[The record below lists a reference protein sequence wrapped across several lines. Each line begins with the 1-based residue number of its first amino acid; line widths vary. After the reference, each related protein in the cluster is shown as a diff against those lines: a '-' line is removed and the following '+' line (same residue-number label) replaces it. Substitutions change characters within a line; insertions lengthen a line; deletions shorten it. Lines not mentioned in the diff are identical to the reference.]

1 MYVDSERHAEVI
13 DLTTGE
19 RRPVEGF
26 AFNDGDSFMA
36 NSAGTKLVYYNY
48 EDGWISLGVLD
59 LVLGGFVSFDRETAE
74 GVSED
79 ILSWYDDEYVMIG
92 GTAADGGAVFYLYD
106 VETGEDAQEAPGKTA
121 SGSITGTD
129 IGGRVTAWYL
139 TLDSDEYSTFRNGV
153 RLDGD
158 GNVESFVLCDFEG
171 NELTIT
177 ELEPKRTEF
186 SVTWRG
192 VDYDCAVSWCVRD
205 GQALV
210 RGEGRVPGMDAA
222 WGFDAIP
229 GRSDAALLYVSQG
242 SQLVYRRYPYLCDLE
257 TGELMDILSGTGV
270 NELEYPYQ
278 YIFSDSMN
286 RLFVTTQEP
295 RRTYYCD
302 IARGLLIPLD
312 ELVDRDALWGVFIDE
327 GTAVITN
334 SMPSETY
341 SAWVLDLDTLAHR
354 QTLSDAPANN
364 GPGSAGTQLL
374 GGRYCIYTSQAGAS
388 TVIDLVTG
396 EDKSIE
402 GFVNRGSFLAN
413 GSRLLY
419 FYPDEEAEGLSF
431 ASLGVIDMSTG
442 VLTAFDRT
450 GYEDM
455 EGVSVRWLDDER
467 VILESVA
474 ENHKPY
480 HLCIYELK

>member
-1 MYVDSERHAEVI
+1 M
-13 DLTTGE
+13 
-19 RRPVEGF
+19 
-26 AFNDGDSFMA
+26 
-36 NSAGTKLVYYNY
+36 
-48 EDGWISLGVLD
+48 
-59 LVLGGFVSFDRETAE
+59 
-74 GVSED
+74 
-79 ILSWYDDEYVMIG
+79 
-92 GTAADGGAVFYLYD
+92 
-106 VETGEDAQEAPGKTA
+106 
-121 SGSITGTD
+121 
-129 IGGRVTAWYL
+129 
-139 TLDSDEYSTFRNGV
+139 

-177 ELEPKRTEF
+177 EVEPERTEF

-192 VDYDCAVSWCVRD
+192 IDYDCAVSWCVRD

-229 GRSDAALLYVSQG
+229 GRSDAALLYVSQS
-242 SQLVYRRYPYLCDLE
+242 SQLENRSYPYLCNLE
-257 TGELMDILSGTGV
+257 TGEITDVLAGTGI
-270 NELEYPYQ
+270 NALEYPYQ

-419 FYPDEEAEGLSF
+419 ISADEEAEGLSI

-442 VLTAFDRT
+442 VLTAFDRS

-467 VILESVA
+467 IMLESVS
-474 ENHKPY
+474 EDRKLLY
-480 HLCIYELK
+480 LCIYELK